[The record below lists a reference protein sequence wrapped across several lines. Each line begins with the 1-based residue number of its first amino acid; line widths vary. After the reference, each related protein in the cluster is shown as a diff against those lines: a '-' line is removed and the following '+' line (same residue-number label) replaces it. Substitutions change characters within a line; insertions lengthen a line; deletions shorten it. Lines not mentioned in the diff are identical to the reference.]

1 MNQSTM
7 NQSTMTR
14 HNDERHNSMQPARH
28 PAAQKGHQ
36 SSPSGF
42 TLVEMLVA
50 MTVTLLMM
58 AALARAFAYVGTQ
71 IQESRADTQLATNLR
86 DITTKLQD
94 DLRQCTVELTP
105 NTGLEEDQNGYF
117 LYYEGPVTDATS
129 SLFRAVNSS
138 GTLQLNDARYGDF
151 DDYIAFTAVAKG
163 SQWFRGKVPRY
174 ILNMK
179 SAELAGVTYNSA
191 NFAGNPF
198 DPVTITSKYAEIIYF
213 ASPEYALPS
222 LPASPAYLDVDG
234 DTNFGSGAAI
244 ENGLPDRIK
253 IHRRVL
259 LIRPDLNLT
268 SGAYGNYGGALP
280 QNSKTLAAGGTHY
293 FMRADDWPN
302 ANAGTATVNSG
313 ANMTDSWLY
322 GMAGVHQQCDLSVR
336 RILVESGLPIPNGY
350 VAANSLADLSQPHN
364 RFAHVR
370 VPGNVLNLGANRYP
384 TSMPVLAL
392 GSPATILSAVTPDST
407 RLAPNPTPTTATIV
421 TPSSLSGFLRPEFVL
436 GNDLTHVNDPDDKW
450 GLQRI
455 GEDLVTNNALGFDV
469 QIFDPLAALFS
480 DNPADL
486 TVPVILQETVG
497 PGDAGYRNAL
507 QAWLNNSVVNKQERG
522 TFVDL
527 GYPMLAGGAMRGW
540 QPRRLDGTKTSDF
553 TFIDSNNQISAVVV
567 SPFSGIRGITADP
580 RTAYQ
585 DALLRSGRMVTSGQN
600 VVLFQPAFDT
610 YTSAYEK
617 DGFYQGRLASDPS
630 KGSLWFPPIDPSL
643 TLNGSVDAGANGLD
657 DDLQFG
663 VDDVNER
670 ETLAPFLNAAEAVRV
685 TVRLENPSLR
695 FVRQASVE
703 YRGK

>member
-1 MNQSTM
+1 MKQSK
-7 NQSTMTR
+7 NKHSTVNR
-14 HNDERHNSMQPARH
+14 HNRKRPNPMHKTRPAIAPNSVTKVR
-28 PAAQKGHQ
+28 G
-36 SSPSGF
+36 GF

-71 IQESRADTQLATNLR
+71 IQESRADTLLATSLR

-94 DLRQCTVELTP
+94 DLGQCTVELKP

-129 SLFRAVNSS
+129 SLFRADNSS

-179 SAELAGVTYNSA
+179 SAELAGDTYDPA
-191 NFAGNPF
+191 NFAGDPF
-198 DPVTITSKYAEIIYF
+198 DAVTITSKYAEIIYF
-213 ASPEYALPS
+213 ASPEYATTS
-222 LPASPAYLDVDG
+222 LPANPTYLDVDG
-234 DTNFGSGAAI
+234 DTNFGSGAAT

-259 LIRPDLNLT
+259 LIRPDLNLN
-268 SGAYGNYGGALP
+268 SGVYANYGGVLP
-280 QNSKTLAAGGTHY
+280 KNSKTLANGATHY
-293 FMRADDWPN
+293 FMQADDWPN
-302 ANAGTATVNSG
+302 ANAVTPTITGN
-313 ANMTDSWLY
+313 ANAADGWLY

-336 RILVESGLPIPNGY
+336 RILSENGLPISGGF

-370 VPGNVLNLGANRYP
+370 VPGNLLIGGSNPYP

-392 GSPATILSAVTPDST
+392 GDPATILSAVTPDST
-407 RLAPNPTPTTATIV
+407 RLAPVNTPTTATIV
-421 TPSSLSGFLRPEFVL
+421 TPNWLSGFIRPEFVL
-436 GNDLTHVNDPDDKW
+436 GNDLTHINDPNDDW

-455 GEDLVTNNALGFDV
+455 GEDLVTNNVLGFDV
-469 QIFDPLAALFS
+469 QIFDPGAALFS
-480 DNPADL
+480 DNPADA
-486 TVPVILQETVG
+486 TTAVIQETVG
-497 PGDAGYRNAL
+497 PGDAGYRNAV
-507 QAWLNNSVVNKQERG
+507 QAWLNNSVVNKREKG
-522 TFVDL
+522 AFVDL
-527 GYPMLAGGAMRGW
+527 AYPVLAGGAMRGW
-540 QPRRLDGTKTSDF
+540 QPRRLDRRSSSDF
-553 TFIDSNNQISAVVV
+553 TFIDANNQMSGVVV
-567 SPFSGIRGITADP
+567 SPFSGIRAITADP

-585 DALLRSGRMVTSGQN
+585 DALLRSGRMATSGQN

-617 DGFYQGRLASDPS
+617 DGFYQGVVNSTS
-630 KGSLWFPPIDPSL
+630 KGSLWT
-643 TLNGSVDAGANGLD
+643 TLIEGNNTVTVDRGANGLD

-663 VDDVNER
+663 VDDFNER
-670 ETLAPFLNAAEAVRV
+670 ETLAPFLNNAEAVRV